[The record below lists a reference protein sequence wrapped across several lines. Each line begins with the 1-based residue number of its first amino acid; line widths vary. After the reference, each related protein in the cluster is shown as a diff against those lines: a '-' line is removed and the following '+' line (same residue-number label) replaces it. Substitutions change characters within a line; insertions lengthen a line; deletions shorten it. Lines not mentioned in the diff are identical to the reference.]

1 MAKKRIP
8 IDKNALEYLKHKV
21 VEISGINLSLDKA
34 YAQLKTFLKKKSEEN
49 FPERKNEAGE
59 VIQYREIVSVDT
71 LRRYWGERDTD
82 KNITP
87 DVGKLS
93 VLTQAIGYIDWE
105 TFMKECKEDI
115 YKDYQEDTKT
125 EIPVFSNPEDINV
138 ARLEPGK
145 VLSFGVPSK
154 YITIELVS
162 DFTFLVVKSVN
173 TSMKEKDEF
182 MALGFQVLND
192 ENLIYPQIII
202 EPFYED
208 ERNIVL

>member
-8 IDKNALEYLKHKV
+8 IDRNALEYLKHKV
-21 VEISGINLSLDKA
+21 VEISGINLSFDKA
-34 YAQLKTFLKKKSEEN
+34 YTQLEAFLKEKSKEN
-49 FPERKNEAGE
+49 FPEHKSEAGK
-59 VIQYREIVSVDT
+59 VIQYRERISVDT
-71 LRRYWGERDTD
+71 LRRYWGERDAD
-82 KNITP
+82 KRITP

-93 VLTQAIGYIDWE
+93 ILTQAIGYIDWE
-105 TFMKECKEDI
+105 TFMKECKEEI
-115 YKDYQEDTKT
+115 YKDYQEDAKT
-125 EIPVFSNPEDINV
+125 EIPAFSNPEDINV
-138 ARLEPGK
+138 ARLEPKK

-154 YITIELVS
+154 YITIRLVS

-182 MALGFQVLND
+182 MALGFQVLNG
-192 ENLIYPQIII
+192 ENLILPQIII